1 MLALFVIAN
10 AYAAAVVC
18 AAGRLYVL
26 GCAHG
31 LRRLLSNTYG
41 SPQGNTPTESPYSP
55 SHPIAEAHTP
65 VLQWPRDN

>member
-1 MLALFVIAN
+1 MIAVFLITN

-41 SPQGNTPTESPYSP
+41 SPQANTPTESPYSP
-55 SHPIAEAHTP
+55 SHVIAEAYTP
-65 VLQWPRDN
+65 VLKWPRDN